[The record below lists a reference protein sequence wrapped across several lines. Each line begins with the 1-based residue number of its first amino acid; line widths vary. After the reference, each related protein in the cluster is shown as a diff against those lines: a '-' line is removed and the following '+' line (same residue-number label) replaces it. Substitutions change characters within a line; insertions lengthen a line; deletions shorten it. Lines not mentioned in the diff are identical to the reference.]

1 MGLDLRLLPID
12 QLALPFGYSHTILN
26 IGGLSW
32 DLGGEIR
39 ECARRLPDGHDITA
53 HFGSSIPDGPYKG
66 ERRYGKLVEDAY
78 GEPCATTT
86 AALAVECPQC
96 GAQSGEHCWSGTRRF
111 RQLVRG
117 AHQPRVR
124 LASGEDVK
132 PSFETILRRELRKVE
147 AEVLSDRRLK

>member
-53 HFGSSIPDGPYKG
+53 HLGSSIPDGPYKG
-66 ERRYGKLVEDAY
+66 VRRYGKLVEDPY
-78 GEPCATTT
+78 GEPYRWLTAKELLPHLEKHWSKHPAT
-86 AALAVECPQC
+86 AY
-96 GAQSGEHCWSGTRRF
+96 
-111 RQLVRG
+111 VR
-117 AHQPRVR
+117 AMR
-124 LASGEDVK
+124 EDGL
-132 PSFETILRRELRKVE
+132 I
-147 AEVLSDRRLK
+147 VLDWH

>member
-1 MGLDLRLLPID
+1 MIVVSRRSGNPATRG
-12 QLALPFGYSHTILN
+12 ARFPFVVDCRDDRGWWIEQ
-26 IGGLSW
+26 GGRNTLEEAEAW
-32 DLGGEIR
+32 VAAFRANGGE
-39 ECARRLPDGHDITA
+39 ARVR
-53 HFGSSIPDGPYKG
+53 
-66 ERRYGKLVEDAY
+66 
-78 GEPCATTT
+78 ATTT

-96 GAQSGEHCWSGTRRF
+96 GAQPGEHCWSGTRRF

-147 AEVLSDRRLK
+147 AEVLSDRRSK